1 MSAAPPNPEQDPS
14 VGETENQLRAL
25 LRPGGST
32 DRVWHLIEFSAGY
45 EEKQEARQTAK
56 ATEKRSHEQ
65 LNSLYSRSL
74 RLARQPH
81 FRAAAIAAVVLLTL
95 SLTQPLSDTNVPLPH
110 LSYTM
115 PAETDPNAQ
124 AIERAQ
130 MTNLIMAL
138 SSDHT
143 QEREA
148 AEQSVIDCGVKI
160 LPLLT
165 PLLKSNDPEL
175 KSRAERLIRRVS
187 AGVQPQE

>member
-14 VGETENQLRAL
+14 VQETEAQLRAL

-32 DRVWHLIEFSAGY
+32 DRVWHLVEFSAGY
-45 EEKQEARQTAK
+45 EEKQESRQAAK
-56 ATEKRSHEQ
+56 ATEKRSREQ
-65 LNSLYSRSL
+65 LNSLYGRSL
-74 RLARQPH
+74 RLARLPQ
-81 FRAAAIAAVVLLTL
+81 FRVAAIAAVVLLTM

-110 LSYTM
+110 LSYTV
-115 PAETDPNAQ
+115 PTETDPNAKS
-124 AIERAQ
+124 IEQAQ

-143 QEREA
+143 REREA

-160 LPLLT
+160 LPMLT
-165 PLLKSNDPEL
+165 PLLKSSDPEL

-187 AGVQPQE
+187 ERTVPD